1 MLDYIDMVRDPQFLL
16 IVFVAVTAF
25 ATIITL
31 SGPLLDRS
39 KFDGRM
45 KAVSTERSKLRQ
57 QQRDQLETEHN
68 PNPARLRRSNQGMLK
83 QIVDRLNL
91 QSQFDTQAIAEK
103 LKMAGLRGPRPVY
116 TYMFARIVLPIAFF
130 IGAAF
135 YLFLIHKGEQSGVF
149 KLIMSLG
156 GLYAGYYFPNI
167 ILQNLIQKRQHS
179 IKRAF
184 PDSLDLLLIC
194 VESGMSIEGAFQKVA
209 KEIGSQSI
217 EMAEEMALTTAELSY
232 LTERRQAYE
241 NLHKRTGLDGVK
253 AVVTSLMQ
261 AERYGTPLAQALRV
275 MAQEN
280 RDMRMAEAEKK
291 AAALPPKLTVP
302 MIAFF
307 LPVLFVVILG
317 PAIIKVNAL

>member
-1 MLDYIDMVRDPQFLL
+1 MLDYIELVRDPQFLL
-16 IVFVAVTAF
+16 VVFVGVTAF
-25 ATIITL
+25 ATILTL
-31 SGPLLDRS
+31 SGPLLDRN
-39 KFDGRM
+39 KFEGRM
-45 KAVSTERSKLRQ
+45 KSVSTERSKLRQ
-57 QQRDQLETEHN
+57 QQREQLEKEHAS
-68 PNPARLRRSNQGMLK
+68 PAKLRRTNQGLLK
-83 QIVDRLNL
+83 QIVDKLNL
-91 QSQFDTQAIAEK
+91 QSQFDTQSISDK
-103 LKMAGLRGPRPVY
+103 LKMAGLRGPKPLY
-116 TYMFARIVLPIAFF
+116 IFMFARIMLPMVFF
-130 IGAAF
+130 AGAAF
-135 YLFLIHKGEQSGVF
+135 YLFLIHKGEQSGIF
-149 KLIMSLG
+149 KLVMAMG
-156 GLYAGYYFPNI
+156 GLYVGYYFPNI
-167 ILQNLIQKRQHS
+167 ILQNLIQRRQFS

-209 KEIGSQSI
+209 KEIGAQSI

-232 LTERRQAYE
+232 LSERRQAYE

-261 AERYGTPLAQALRV
+261 AERYGTPLAQSLRV

-317 PAIIKVNAL
+317 PAIIKINAL